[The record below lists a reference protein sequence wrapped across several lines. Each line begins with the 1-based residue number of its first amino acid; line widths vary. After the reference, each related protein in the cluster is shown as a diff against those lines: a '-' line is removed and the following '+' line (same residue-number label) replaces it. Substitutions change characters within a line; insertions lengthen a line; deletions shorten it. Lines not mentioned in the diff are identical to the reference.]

1 MHEENLA
8 KRFYFFFAF
17 NNETSRM
24 KQEKV
29 IIITTTKIT
38 KTLDIPNTILN
49 NTTSIKLTYIGMYIN
64 TI

>member
-8 KRFYFFFAF
+8 KRFCFFFAL

-29 IIITTTKIT
+29 IITKKN

-49 NTTSIKLTYIGMYIN
+49 NTTSKKLTYNQDI
-64 TI
+64 